1 MLDRRIGSDR
11 ENRGVSTEMIPEEW
25 DEDVLKRFIEE
36 NRMYDDPE
44 TEEFVNKMSKRFGIG
59 ELEKLKLK
67 GSKLVT
73 GWERLNRL
81 VELGVKNVE
90 KDIDYY

>member
-1 MLDRRIGSDR
+1 MLAGRIGSDK
-11 ENRGVSTEMIPEEW
+11 ENRRVSTEMIPEEW

-67 GSKLVT
+67 CKLIILN
-73 GWERLNRL
+73 ERYQLHFRYD
-81 VELGVKNVE
+81 GQK
-90 KDIDYY
+90 IYHSS